1 MTDPVSPSLTRRT
14 FLSTSAKLGAVIAAA
29 PYISRAQEVGA
40 KGGDTV
46 NVAIIG
52 CGAEGTILANAATP
66 IPGVRFKAV
75 CDIWP
80 YALNASSRRLQ
91 KFGHDAKPFEDYKEM
106 LDQVK
111 DIDAVLIATPDFM
124 HAEH

>member
-1 MTDPVSPSLTRRT
+1 MTDSVSPSVTRRT
-14 FLSTSAKLGAVIAAA
+14 FLSTSAKLGAVIVAA
-29 PYISRAQEVGA
+29 PYISRAAEVGA
-40 KGGDTV
+40 KGDTV

-80 YALNASSRRLQ
+80 LPCCCLQ
-91 KFGHDAKPFEDYKEM
+91 
-106 LDQVK
+106 
-111 DIDAVLIATPDFM
+111 
-124 HAEH
+124 